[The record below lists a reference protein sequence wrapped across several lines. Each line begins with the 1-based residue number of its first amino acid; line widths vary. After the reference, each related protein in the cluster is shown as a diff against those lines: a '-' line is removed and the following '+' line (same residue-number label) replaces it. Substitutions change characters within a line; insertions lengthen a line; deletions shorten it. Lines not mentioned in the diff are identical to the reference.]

1 MILLFG
7 ETENIRIPENTE
19 NYQIL
24 SFQHPGHNST
34 DIHPGPN
41 LTDGDIRR
49 NHFTK
54 LTKFNKL
61 EAVHKKSGSYHID
74 YQGGNR
80 EMDQLYMTSQM
91 SYITRKT
98 TFSPIS

>member
-54 LTKFNKL
+54 LTKFNNL
-61 EAVHKKSGSYHID
+61 EAVHKKSGSYTV
-74 YQGGNR
+74 GGNR
-80 EMDQLYMTSQM
+80 EMNQLYMTSRV
-91 SYITRKT
+91 SNITRK